1 MGRTRAS
8 IGPRLVTRS
17 ADLRT
22 HLLGFGISAQ
32 PTTPFRSILDHYAA
46 TPKARKKESTYY
58 SRTSKCKVNHPE
70 DTDPTSDFPF
80 TQGLPP
86 RKRATPTVSPTSRTQ
101 VKCKILKGTDHL
113 TRTREMQNPPPQGR
127 ELITS
132 QGVEPKCK
140 IPRHETRN

>member
-58 SRTSKCKVNHPE
+58 SRTSKCKVNI
-70 DTDPTSDFPF
+70 
-80 TQGLPP
+80 Q
-86 RKRATPTVSPTSRTQ
+86 RTPTRHPISLSLKVSPSEESNADGKPNEQDTS
-101 VKCKILKGTDHL
+101 
-113 TRTREMQNPPPQGR
+113 EMQN
-127 ELITS
+127 S
-132 QGVEPKCK
+132 Q
-140 IPRHETRN
+140 RN